1 MQIKTCA
8 KCGESRP
15 LKEFSY
21 LATYAQSKAW
31 GRAGNVRMEITSK
44 LCKACRPKRKPT
56 SKLTKKDLHN
66 KVQTGDLNAYLAQN
80 LLIIKQRTAHNT
92 QSLSS
97 RKRWLKAWKAE
108 LTEALK
114 PITKEIVS
122 ARNAYL
128 YAKDKGYVDKAEF
141 YFRYHAILK
150 HEKAHI
156 ELSHATNPR
165 RPQSARWA
173 DYLSDNVFTIVR
185 EMWAALPPVFKES
198 KIPLLITYRPEM
210 GITGGQTVRI
220 TEGESK

>member
-15 LKEFSY
+15 LNQFTY

-80 LLIIKQRTAHNT
+80 LLIIKQRTAHNK
-92 QSLSS
+92 QAIAS
-97 RKRWLKAWKAE
+97 RKRWLKAWKVE
-108 LTEALK
+108 LRTALA
-114 PITKEIVS
+114 PITREIVS
-122 ARNAYL
+122 AKRAYE
-128 YAKDKGYVDKAEF
+128 YARDKGYVDKAEF

-150 HEKAHI
+150 HEKAHV
-156 ELSHATNPR
+156 EYSYMTNPR

-173 DYLSDNVFTIVR
+173 DYLGDNVFTIVR
-185 EMWAALPPVFKES
+185 EMWAALPPVFKTG
-198 KIPLLITYRPEM
+198 KIPLLITHRPEAD
-210 GITGGQTVRI
+210 
-220 TEGESK
+220 E